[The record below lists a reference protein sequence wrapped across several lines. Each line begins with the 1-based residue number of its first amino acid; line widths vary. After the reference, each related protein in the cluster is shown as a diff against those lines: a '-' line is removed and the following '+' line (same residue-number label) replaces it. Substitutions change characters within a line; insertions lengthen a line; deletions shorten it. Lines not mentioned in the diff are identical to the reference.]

1 MTKSQIN
8 RLGDRLRLS
17 ESPDEAAHSEPMAKA
32 QALLREVLGI
42 EATSRLKT
50 INTIIEKLR
59 RERTRLATMQD
70 IAGLRVVSK
79 MGLAEQDE
87 LVGKI
92 TSLFPGSKV
101 DDRRERP
108 SYGYRAVHI
117 IALVDERPVE
127 IQVRTELQDR
137 WAQVMEGMADELGR
151 GIRYGEEPKSK
162 AAAKNLAVMK
172 ILSELITS
180 MERHPGEGVKA
191 PEVVAGVEQLLKG
204 LEAILGPLEEG
215 DGP

>member
-17 ESPDEAAHSEPMAKA
+17 ESPDEAALSELQEFRASYSEPMAKA

-92 TSLFPGSKV
+92 TSLFPGSKM
-101 DDRRERP
+101 DDRRDRP
-108 SYGYRAVHI
+108 SYGI
-117 IALVDERPVE
+117 GQCTSLPWLTNALSKSRFALNCKIGGRRSWRGWLTSWDGAFATEKSQSPKPPP
-127 IQVRTELQDR
+127 RTL
-137 WAQVMEGMADELGR
+137 
-151 GIRYGEEPKSK
+151 
-162 AAAKNLAVMK
+162 
-172 ILSELITS
+172 LS
-180 MERHPGEGVKA
+180 
-191 PEVVAGVEQLLKG
+191 
-204 LEAILGPLEEG
+204 
-215 DGP
+215 